1 MGTQAG
7 TQGAKQDWEVD
18 TENPGDA
25 EKTTTEGKTQ
35 ASIHRS
41 DQEKQTVAGSGN

>member
-1 MGTQAG
+1 MKQWEHRREHKEQNRMGVQ
-7 TQGAKQDWEVD
+7 

-25 EKTTTEGKTQ
+25 DKPTTEGKTQ

-41 DQEKQTVAGSGN
+41 DQEKQTVTGS